1 MTTLAATRGESEQA
15 VIEVIDE
22 SDTAVVGHYDGASL
36 VGYITVN
43 APVSVAAIVAAL
55 PGNGWQG
62 NPACD
67 EWLEWAKTQRGE

>member
-1 MTTLAATRGESEQA
+1 MTTLAATRGDSEQA
-15 VIEVIDE
+15 IIEVIGEDG
-22 SDTAVVGHYDGASL
+22 TATVGHRNGGGL